1 MVRQRL
7 RVGERVRSASGPRA
21 FRLGRIARR
30 IGADDR
36 DVETTS
42 YLVCW
47 ESGGESWLTRASLQ
61 PLQFGEPISSEVGA
75 SRPRSAMGLARAVRG
90 SVARACLALPGR

>member
-1 MVRQRL
+1 
-7 RVGERVRSASGPRA
+7 VRSASGPRT
-21 FRLGRIARR
+21 FRLGRVARR
-30 IGADDR
+30 IGAGDR
-36 DVETTS
+36 DVESTS

-61 PLQFGEPISSEVGA
+61 PLQLAEPIASEARA
-75 SRPRSAMGLARAVRG
+75 SRRGSARRLVRAMRG

>member
-1 MVRQRL
+1 
-7 RVGERVRSASGPRA
+7 
-21 FRLGRIARR
+21 
-30 IGADDR
+30 
-36 DVETTS
+36 VETTS

-75 SRPRSAMGLARAVRG
+75 SRPRSVMGLARAVRG

>member
-7 RVGERVRSASGPRA
+7 RVGERVQSASGPRA

-30 IGADDR
+30 IGAGDR

-47 ESGGESWLTRASLQ
+47 ESGGESWVTRASLR
-61 PLQFGEPISSEVGA
+61 PLQFGEPIDAEVHRSSPG
-75 SRPRSAMGLARAVRG
+75 SAMRLARAVRG